1 MDGERRLPDPAVQ
14 HGLQGV
20 VHDPGPLRANHLGRL
35 GQELLDRDD
44 LDVCSPTLYSGIH
57 TSGYDRQSPAR
68 AGEEQGIYDHTLHP
82 GRGCFCIRANP
93 KRHHGTDLPR
103 ADLYIERRLGAKET
117 NMNPSSVLK
126 PIGALGIK
134 VKRAKRAPLAWRIEN
149 VCRLAYIRGWLAVHI
164 GVPLAR
170 AFGLAVAYGKL
181 EALKICADGRKIN
194 YGVLGYR
201 VVTTA
206 FVNFVT
212 DQLQTE
218 TSVFGDFKFHD
229 SGVGTTAEN
238 VADTGIETTDGES
251 RATGTQ
257 TESAANAYR
266 SVGTIS
272 YTTTKA
278 ITEHGLFN
286 DVTAGTLMDRTVFTV
301 INVVNGDSIQFTY
314 TLTISAGG

>member
-1 MDGERRLPDPAVQ
+1 M
-14 HGLQGV
+14 
-20 VHDPGPLRANHLGRL
+20 NKIGRL
-35 GQELLDRDD
+35 YLGGSL
-44 LDVCSPTLYSGIH
+44 V
-57 TSGYDRQSPAR
+57 AK
-68 AGEEQGIYDHTLHP
+68 
-82 GRGCFCIRANP
+82 RGP
-93 KRHHGTDLPR
+93 
-103 ADLYIERRLGAKET
+103 
-117 NMNPSSVLK
+117 
-126 PIGALGIK
+126 
-134 VKRAKRAPLAWRIEN
+134 RAPLAWQLSNRVN
-149 VCRLAYIRGWLAVHI
+149 WKYIKGWLAEYVLA
-164 GVPLAR
+164 PLAKQS
-170 AFGLAVAYGKL
+170 GVLVSLGKL
-181 EALKICADGRKIN
+181 EAVLIKADGTRVN
-194 YGVLGYR
+194 YGVLSRR

-206 FVNFVT
+206 FVNFVV

-238 VADTGIETTDGES
+238 ASDTAIETTDGES

-286 DVTAGTLMDRTVFTV
+286 DVTAGTLMDRSVFSA

-314 TLTISAGG
+314 TLTLTAGG